1 MTGAGKAAVD
11 KLDGQQ
17 PTWNE
22 VWESSAGLNWFGR
35 QLQRAQFEVIAQ
47 MLAEVSLPKDARLLD
62 LGCGSGRSLA
72 DFRTM
77 GYANS
82 VGIDIA
88 PNSIKVCEQMG
99 FKAGKDVFL
108 MDGTATGFQN
118 GEFKLV
124 YSGGVIEHFP
134 DFEPFVREMTRIS
147 NSYVLLMQ
155 PNHFSLFRKLV
166 DLLRGVPVDEYFY
179 REEDY
184 TARFEQYG
192 FSLIGERG
200 CHFNEQFA
208 LLYRRKQLGEI

>member
-1 MTGAGKAAVD
+1 MTGAGKAVVD

-35 QLQRAQFEVIAQ
+35 QLQQAQFKTIAR
-47 MLAEVSLPKDARLLD
+47 MLGELRLDKDARLLD

-72 DFRTM
+72 DFRRM
-77 GYANS
+77 GYTNS
-82 VGIDIA
+82 IGIDVA

-108 MDGTATGFQN
+108 MDGTATSFQN
-118 GEFKLV
+118 REFELV

-134 DFEPFVREMTRIS
+134 DFEPFIGEMTRIS
-147 NSYVLLMQ
+147 GSYVLLMQ
-155 PNHFSLFRKLV
+155 PNHFSLFRKMV

-208 LLYRRKQLGEI
+208 LLYGRKQLGET